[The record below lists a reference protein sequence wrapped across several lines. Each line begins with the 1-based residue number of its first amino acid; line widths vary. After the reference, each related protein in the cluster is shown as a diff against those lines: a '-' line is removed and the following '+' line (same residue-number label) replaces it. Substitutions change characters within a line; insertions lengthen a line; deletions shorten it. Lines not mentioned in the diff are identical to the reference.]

1 MNEDLLSAYLDD
13 ELSGA
18 DRAAVESKL
27 AESAEWRSVLD
38 EVREAREAVR
48 ALPARDAPPGWWDH
62 LLATTD
68 ADVVDLAD
76 ARRRRRRR
84 PRRWAAAAS
93 AAAAVVAVI
102 VVGVSVVPGQ
112 DRVHPDVSTFVDAH
126 AVRSSAGNDVISN
139 VAGAAVPEPRP

>member
-1 MNEDLLSAYLDD
+1 VNEDLLSAYLDD
-13 ELSGA
+13 ELSAA

-48 ALPARDAPPGWWDH
+48 ALPARDAPAGWWDH
-62 LLATTD
+62 LLATAD
-68 ADVVDLAD
+68 AEVVDLAS
-76 ARRRRRRR
+76 ARHRRRLR

-93 AAAAVVAVI
+93 AAAAAVI
-102 VVGVSVVPGQ
+102 IGVSVVPGE

-139 VAGAAVPEPRP
+139 VAGAAVPETRP